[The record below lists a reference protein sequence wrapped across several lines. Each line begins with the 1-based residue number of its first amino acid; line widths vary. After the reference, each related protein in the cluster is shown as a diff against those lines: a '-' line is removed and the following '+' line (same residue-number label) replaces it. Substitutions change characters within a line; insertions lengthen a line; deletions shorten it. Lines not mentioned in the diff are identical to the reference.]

1 MSRADAP
8 PRLRGL
14 VDFTPAASA
23 APLLN
28 ARGAL
33 IALMAALVLCWPML
47 ATGSYL
53 VFSDTASYIRGGQII
68 WGMAIDMLGFGDGQS
83 PAGTGGNSG
92 SVEADAGG
100 GNGNGRGYVVR
111 SFIYSIYT
119 LVTGATLWPAG
130 FAVLQAAMT
139 LWMLFALIG
148 REAASRPSV
157 LLSGFIYL
165 AAVSTLPWFT
175 AYLMPDILA
184 AAVLIYAAILVRR
197 FDDLERWQQFAIGA
211 IAAFAVAAH
220 YGHGPLAAGLF
231 GAVLLWRLICRRLTL
246 SVTVAA
252 ILPVLFSPLANLGAS
267 SVALD
272 APSVTP
278 LRLPILLARS
288 IEDGP
293 ARWYLE
299 DVCPEAPLAFC
310 EAFGDE
316 VPSNIAAFLWAEN
329 GIESVSPEVMSRI
342 REEEF
347 RVLAAASLAYPL
359 SQTASLFGNAAL
371 QTVKVGTGEI
381 FLGAN
386 NEEFHLPEPLPRG
399 QAVLRTFDTVTPLGT
414 AVGAL
419 LLLGLLVSGRL
430 TRSELEIVGVVVLG
444 LLLNALIFG
453 GLSAPV
459 DRYQSRVAWLV
470 PALAAIFMARRAG
483 SVAPTSAPR

>member
-1 MSRADAP
+1 
-8 PRLRGL
+8 
-14 VDFTPAASA
+14 
-23 APLLN
+23 
-28 ARGAL
+28 
-33 IALMAALVLCWPML
+33 
-47 ATGSYL
+47 
-53 VFSDTASYIRGGQII
+53 
-68 WGMAIDMLGFGDGQS
+68 
-83 PAGTGGNSG
+83 
-92 SVEADAGG
+92 
-100 GNGNGRGYVVR
+100 
-111 SFIYSIYT
+111 
-119 LVTGATLWPAG
+119 
-130 FAVLQAAMT
+130 
-139 LWMLFALIG
+139 
-148 REAASRPSV
+148 
-157 LLSGFIYL
+157 
-165 AAVSTLPWFT
+165 
-175 AYLMPDILA
+175 MPDLLA
-184 AAVLIYAAILVRR
+184 AAVLIYAAVLVRR
-197 FDDLERWQQFAIGA
+197 FDDLGRWQRFALAA

-231 GAVLLWRLICRRLTL
+231 GVVLLWRLVCRRLTL

-252 ILPVLFSPLANLGAS
+252 LLPVLFSPLANLGAS

-272 APSVTP
+272 APSVAP

-310 EAFGDE
+310 DAFGDD
-316 VPSNIAAFLWAEN
+316 VPSNIGAFLWAEN
-329 GIESVSPEVMSRI
+329 GIESVSPEQMARI

-347 RVLAAASLAYPL
+347 RVLAAAFLAYPL

-386 NEEFHLPEPLPRG
+386 NEEFRLPEPDPSG
-399 QAVLRTFDTVTPLGT
+399 QAILRAFDIITPLGT
-414 AVGAL
+414 AAGTL

-430 TRSELEIVGVVVLG
+430 TRPEAEILGVVVLG

-459 DRYQSRVAWLV
+459 DRYQSRVAWLL

-483 SVAPTSAPR
+483 SAAPISAPR